1 MHDIFKRISE
11 QWFLREPAFFSLYCT
26 HPLEENFAM
35 QCAVR
40 SGQHRIEYNPALLKG
55 RTLADIEQLLRIEL
69 LRIFMKHPY
78 QRQPEGCSLTAK
90 RLGSDCA
97 LSSYGLPTSNTPA
110 SQPFAYARPSDFHL
124 DEGMHFEWYAR
135 RIEEQLEQGA
145 EEDDKTESPS
155 EASPT
160 ETSTSSSDSQGATS
174 SSDDHGDGAWRDS
187 SVLWREDALAVQD
200 INDLIKTLSHWGTIP
215 GDVVQMIQA
224 STQSRIDYRLIMQGF
239 RGHILSSKR
248 RLTRMRPNRRTG
260 FDQMGSVR
268 KFDTRL
274 LVAVDVSG
282 SISDRTL
289 TYFYGVI
296 NRFFRYGIDHIDCVQ
311 FDSALR
317 EVVPLRKASRRV
329 EIKGRGGTSFQPIFD
344 YVLEHNDYDGII
356 ILTDGGAPHPVVDAS
371 IRAKV
376 PGSVRTNTATN
387 SARTGCRSLAECAI

>member
-35 QCAVR
+35 QCVVR
-40 SGQHRIEYNPALLKG
+40 SGQHRIEYNPALMRGL
-55 RTLADIEQLLRIEL
+55 TTADIERLLRIEL
-69 LRIFMKHPY
+69 LRLFMKHPY

-97 LSSYGLPTSNTPA
+97 LSSYGLPVA
-110 SQPFAYARPSDFHL
+110 RGEEDKVFAFAHPSDFQL

-145 EEDDKTESPS
+145 GEDDKTESPS
-155 EASPT
+155 ETTQDEMP
-160 ETSTSSSDSQGATS
+160 TSSSDSPGE
-174 SSDDHGDGAWRDS
+174 GAWRDS

-200 INDLIKTLSHWGTIP
+200 INDLIKTLTHWGSIP

-296 NRFFRYGIDHIDCVQ
+296 NRFFRYGIDQIDCVQ
-311 FDSALR
+311 FDSALG
-317 EVVPLRKASRRV
+317 EVRPLRKASRRV
-329 EIKGRGGTSFQPIFD
+329 EVKGRGGTNFQPIFD
-344 YVLEHNDYDGII
+344 YVLDHNDYDGLL
-356 ILTDGGAPHPVVDAS
+356 ILTDGGAPHPVVDPS
-371 IRAKV
+371 LRAKV
-376 PGSVRTNTATN
+376 LWICEDEHSYQL
-387 SARTGCRSLAECAI
+387 CRDWMSLFGRVCYMVL